1 MAHLASEVVTRH
13 RHFRALGDPEVTGQS
28 CLEVPANFG
37 LATSFPSR
45 ELDKSDAAQTLEQL
59 GLTPSGV
66 LLCRD
71 LDD

>member
-1 MAHLASEVVTRH
+1 MRGSATVPTNSAR
-13 RHFRALGDPEVTGQS
+13 

-45 ELDKSDAAQTLEQL
+45 ELDASDGATTLEQL